1 MEFLLSELFI
11 NTLVSVIL
19 FPVLAI
25 CIFFAFRGT
34 FE

>member
-11 NTLVSVIL
+11 NIMVSVIL
-19 FPVLAI
+19 FPALAI
-25 CIFFAFRGT
+25 SVYFAFRGT